1 MLGDK
6 DIKLLRWFF
15 NRLVYKHR
23 LSVEDAAYQEAYRII
38 LKLDSKDTT
47 KIVIDDS
54 NLDKIISKYYVDFQL
69 EKCERLGY
77 TEVERQQL
85 RQIVLNLTEDIYNFS
100 RIGLD
105 NNVTTN

>member
-23 LSVEDAAYQEAYRII
+23 LSVDDSAYKEAHRVI
-38 LKLDSKDTT
+38 LKLDPKNAT
-47 KIVIDDS
+47 KIEISDS
-54 NLDKIISKYYVDFQL
+54 DLDKIITKYYVDFQL

-77 TEVERQQL
+77 TEAERQQL
-85 RQIVLNLTEDIYNFS
+85 RQTVLSLTEDIYNFS